1 MTEGFTE
8 ERGKNVR
15 ADRGWAMP
23 RATGCFLIFL
33 RGMTLCILQGAGLYA
48 QKPDSSIV
56 LGPYERF
63 LNIRAE
69 YKGAVAS
76 GDTALIAEKS
86 YLIGKRYYDVGDYYE
101 ARKWL
106 FKALKLRGEKA
117 DPVHLTKIY
126 GWLRRCDA
134 KESRWEDAARY
145 SRIALGFVR
154 KSGAEERNYR
164 TGTYLAVAQTHLYAW
179 RDKKKGGN
187 TGTFVPSLDS
197 ARWYYEQSRKF
208 ADEEGNQVMLA
219 VTVRFYG
226 ELLADTGYVEE
237 GIDSLKKAIG
247 ILTVQGPKEIFNVVE
262 TAVLIGETYMKNA
275 RLAEAGLWLRK
286 AHTLAD
292 TGSVRTY
299 MEMANVKKRLS
310 EYYLKTGNWRRA
322 YELDQEADSL
332 STKELEA
339 YRKSSREGLELLHE
353 NELKAIELD
362 ASRKELKLG
371 QEKAEIRSQLSWLVV
386 SVMLVAI
393 LAGVVFYRLYRKYRL
408 VSIENARLVREQS
421 HRVKNNLQSVYNL
434 LSLQMGQL
442 TDPLAVA
449 ALEESL
455 NRVDAITRVHRC
467 LYEGSKLSGVELGT
481 FVPDL
486 VKGVLRSYE
495 MGHTREVYEIPEIWL
510 HADAAIPLGLMISE
524 LVTNS
529 CKYAFEGHR
538 APLLKIK
545 CELDPEGDF
554 NLQYSDNGPGF
565 DRTGTFSS
573 FGLKLIDLLAGQLKG
588 EYTFLQETGSVFRL
602 KFKEAVKVVVVKDLS

>member
-1 MTEGFTE
+1 
-8 ERGKNVR
+8 
-15 ADRGWAMP
+15 
-23 RATGCFLIFL
+23 
-33 RGMTLCILQGAGLYA
+33 MTLCILQGAGLYA
-48 QKPDSSIV
+48 QKPGSGIV

-86 YLIGKRYYDVGDYYE
+86 YLIAKRYHDAGDYYE

-106 FKALKLRGEKA
+106 FKALKLQGEKA
-117 DPVHLTKIY
+117 DPVSLTKIY
-126 GWLRRCDA
+126 GWLGRCEA
-134 KESRWEDAARY
+134 YESHWEGAVKY
-145 SRIALGFVR
+145 SRIALAFAR
-154 KSGAEERNYR
+154 KSGDEGRVYR
-164 TGTYLAVAQTHLYAW
+164 GGAYLAVGQAHLGAW
-179 RDKKKGGN
+179 REKEKGGN
-187 TGTFVPSLDS
+187 VGTFLPSLDS
-197 ARWYYEQSRKF
+197 AFWYYEQARRF
-208 ADEEGNQVMLA
+208 IDEEGSQVMLG
-219 VTVRFYG
+219 VVIRFYG
-226 ELLADTGYVEE
+226 ELLSESGHVDE
-237 GIDSLKKAIG
+237 GLDSLKKAIE
-247 ILTVQGPKEIFNVVE
+247 ILTAQGPKEVFNVVG
-262 TAVLIGETYMKNA
+262 TAVLAGEIYMKNG
-275 RLAEAGLWLRK
+275 RLREAGEWLRK
-286 AHTLAD
+286 AHVLAD
-292 TGSVRTY
+292 TGNVRSY
-299 MEMANVKKRLS
+299 MGLAIVKTKLS
-310 EYYLKTGNWRRA
+310 EYYLKVGNWRRA

-371 QEKAEIRSQLSWLVV
+371 QEKAEIRSQLSWLIGG
-386 SVMLVAI
+386 VMLVAI
-393 LAGVVFYRLYRKYRL
+393 LAGSVFYRLYRKYRL

-467 LYEGSKLSGVELGT
+467 LYEGSKLSGVELST

-495 MGHTREVYEIPEIWL
+495 MGHTRQVYEIPEIWL
-510 HADAAIPLGLMISE
+510 HADAAIPLGLVISE

-545 CELDPEGDF
+545 CELDPEGNF
-554 NLQYSDNGPGF
+554 NLEYSDNGPGF

-588 EYTFLQETGSVFRL
+588 EYTFLQEAGSVFRL
-602 KFKEAVKVVVVKDLS
+602 KFKEAVKKVAVVKDLS